1 MVTPATGLRLNKYE
15 ITKLAE
21 GQEYK
26 VQVCA
31 LNKLGV
37 GEAAVLS
44 GTAKTEDREEPPQIH
59 LDSELRKGIVVKAGA
74 SVRIHVPFKGR
85 PLPEIKWSK
94 DEGDLPERAVVEK
107 ALMFTQLCIDSSDR
121 NDSGKYTLSLTNSS
135 GTVSEVVSVKV
146 LDTPSAPLNLVVKE
160 VKTDSVT
167 LLEFPVIGRP
177 KPRVTW
183 TKDGQPLKVT
193 SRVNVVNTES
203 STSISITEACKD
215 DLGKYSITATNSAG
229 TATEEVSV
237 IILDKPGPPKGPV
250 KVVEVSNTGRPEPTV
265 KWEKVEGTLT
275 DRSAIDTTSSYTM
288 LVIDNVNRFDSGKY
302 SLTLENS
309 SGSKSAVVAVRILDT
324 PSAPQKFAVKELK
337 KDSITLAWDTP
348 LTDGGSKITNYI
360 VEKRESV
367 RKVYTTVTSNC
378 TANSFKI
385 EDLPEGGT
393 FYFRVCAVNEYGEG
407 QKAETK
413 EIKISE
419 VPLPPNKVTVVDQ
432 TKTSVSLA
440 WEKPAHDGGSKVMC
454 YNVEF
459 KPKSGDKW
467 GTACTVKVPEA
478 KVANLTPN
486 EAYLFRVV
494 AINEKGKSEPK
505 DLGLP
510 VIAKDIDIEPSV
522 NLLFTA
528 YSLATKSFMIVT
540 WNEPVNDG
548 GSPVLGYHLERKE
561 RTSILWTKM
570 NRGMLKNTEYKVSG
584 VDEGMMYEYRVY
596 AENIA
601 GIGKCSKACEAVA
614 ARDPCDPPGMPVVTA
629 VTRSSV
635 SLSWDKPEY
644 DGGAKVSG
652 YVIERRDLPEG
663 RWTRCNFTN
672 VAETHYDATGLT
684 ENSQYDFRVI
694 AKNAAGL
701 FSEPSDNTGPITV
714 KDDVDPADLAGRP
727 APVVSWTKDGKEI
740 ELRARIQ
747 IVSTDTSTAIVV
759 KDCIRRD
766 SGQYVLTLQNIA
778 GTVTMPINC
787 VVMDKPGP
795 CAGPLQITGLTAE
808 ACTLSWGPPQE
819 AGGAEITHYVVERR
833 ETSRLAWTLI
843 KGDIT
848 KTFYK
853 VKGLL
858 KGEEYVFRV
867 LAVSKHGSGEP
878 LESEI
883 VKITD
888 PFTIPTAPMSV
899 DVTDITGDTMT
910 LTWCKPAADGGSAV
924 IGYVIER
931 REKTG
936 MRWVRVNR
944 NLVTECTAVATKL
957 RKGCEYDFRVYAEN
971 AAGLSPP
978 SEPSATFR
986 ATDPLVIPSRPTKP
1000 KIINSTK
1007 DSISIVWKPPTEDGG
1022 APVLGYSI
1030 EYREYVPKPE
1040 VEEDEEEYEEEEEEE
1055 SPEELARWAEAIALT
1070 KSLEFTVSGLKTDAQ
1085 YEFCVKAINKIGPSA
1100 RSPYSEPAAAM
1111 DRTCEPAFDVDI
1123 EMRKVLM
1130 VKHNA
1135 AFTLNVPFSGN
1146 PAPTADWA
1154 KEGVDLKVRGTIDST
1169 ESHTKLTIDKATRN
1183 DSGEYTV
1190 TITSPLGTAT
1200 LPMLVK
1206 VLDSPGPP
1214 MNVKVSAVTRDSATL
1229 TWEAPENDG
1238 GDAVKAYHVEK
1249 REASKKAWV
1258 CATSNCHELSYRVE
1272 DLQEGAIYYF
1282 RVMGENEYGVGV
1294 PQEAKSGTKI
1304 TGAR

>member
-1 MVTPATGLRLNKYE
+1 MGEQELGNTIHREIKNLPTKAFISVKEAKLSDGGEYTLLLRNPGGEKSVKVNVMVLDKPGEPQGPVNVTGIMKDRCCISWKAPLQDGGSKISHYIVERRETSRLVWTVIDPKVESTCLKVTKLLEGDEYIFRIRAVNQFGVGAPLESAPVLIKDPYLPPEAPKALEVSDIKKDSMLLTWEAPSEDGGSPITGYIIEKHDKEGVRWTRCNRATVTDLTFRVTGLLESHIYEFRVAAENAIGVGEASSPTVFFRAVDPVFKPGPPHHPRVLDTSKSSVLLSWGKPACDGGCEIQAYIVECCTTTAPVEPAPEAPAEEAAAPEAPVEEWVMCTPPAGIKHKKYE
-15 ITKLAE
+15 VTNLKENQA
-21 GQEYK
+21 YK
-26 VQVCA
+26 FRVCA
-31 LNKLGV
+31 VNKVGV
-37 GEAAVLS
+37 GEAADVS
-44 GTAKTEDREEPPQIH
+44 GVIVAQDKVEEPD
-59 LDSELRKGIVVKAGA
+59 LDIDPELRNIVSIKAGA
-74 SVRIHVPFKGR
+74 SLRLFIPIKGR
-85 PLPEIKWSK
+85 PTPTVKWGK
-94 DEGDLPERAVVEK
+94 DESPLKETAQVEITSSYTS
-107 ALMFTQLCIDSSDR
+107 LVIDKMSR
-121 NDSGKYTLSLTNSS
+121 NDSGKYSITVENAS
-135 GTVSEVVSVKV
+135 GTKSAYIVVRV
-146 LDTPSAPLNLVVKE
+146 LDTPSAPINLKVQE
-160 VKTDSVT
+160 ITNQSVT
-167 LLEFPVIGRP
+167 LAWEPPLLDGGSKIKNYIVEKRESTRKTYAAVVTNCHALSWKVEPLQEGCSAYVKGYIVEMREYTPIPEETEEAEVAPAVEPVVEKEWSMCTPPTGIQATKLTITDLKEGGEYQF
-177 KPRVTW
+177 RVCAINSEGVGEAANVHGTV
-183 TKDGQPLKVT
+183 VT
-193 SRVNVVNTES
+193 SSRA
-203 STSISITEACKD
+203 EAPEMELDAELRKV
-215 DLGKYSITATNSAG
+215 
-229 TATEEVSV
+229 VSV
-237 IILDKPGPPKGPV
+237 RAGGTLRLFVTIR
-250 KVVEVSNTGRPEPTV
+250 GRPEPTV
-265 KWEKVEGTLT
+265 KWEKKRDTNSQEWQMAAGNVARTAFKAGRLT
-275 DRSAIDTTSSYTM
+275 HGAEYQFRIYA
-288 LVIDNVNRFDSGKY
+288 VNRY
-302 SLTLENS
+302 
-309 SGSKSAVVAVRILDT
+309 
-324 PSAPQKFAVKELK
+324 
-337 KDSITLAWDTP
+337 
-348 LTDGGSKITNYI
+348 
-360 VEKRESV
+360 
-367 RKVYTTVTSNC
+367 
-378 TANSFKI
+378 
-385 EDLPEGGT
+385 
-393 FYFRVCAVNEYGEG
+393 
-407 QKAETK
+407 
-413 EIKISE
+413 
-419 VPLPPNKVTVVDQ
+419 
-432 TKTSVSLA
+432 
-440 WEKPAHDGGSKVMC
+440 
-454 YNVEF
+454 
-459 KPKSGDKW
+459 
-467 GTACTVKVPEA
+467 
-478 KVANLTPN
+478 
-486 EAYLFRVV
+486 
-494 AINEKGKSEPK
+494 GKSTYLDSPGITAQYNFK
-505 DLGLP
+505 LP
-510 VIAKDIDIEPSV
+510 GPPSTPIV
-522 NLLFTA
+522 K
-528 YSLATKSFMIVT
+528 LATKSFMIVT

-714 KDDVDPADLAGRP
+714 KDDVDPPRIMMDVKYRETVKVKAGETLRISADLAGRP

-936 MRWVRVNR
+936 MRWPV
-944 NLVTECTAVATKL
+944 KL
-957 RKGCEYDFRVYAEN
+957 KVVD
-971 AAGLSPP
+971 
-978 SEPSATFR
+978 
-986 ATDPLVIPSRPTKP
+986 
-1000 KIINSTK
+1000 STK
-1007 DSISIVWKPPTEDGG
+1007 TSITLGWSKPEWDGG
-1022 APVLGYSI
+1022 S
-1030 EYREYVPKPE
+1030 E
-1040 VEEDEEEYEEEEEEE
+1040 VISYMVEKRVGEDEDWIMVTSKGE
-1055 SPEELARWAEAIALT
+1055 
-1070 KSLEFTVSGLKTDAQ
+1070 VKT
-1085 YEFCVKAINKIGPSA
+1085 
-1100 RSPYSEPAAAM
+1100 
-1111 DRTCEPAFDVDI
+1111 T
-1123 EMRKVLM
+1123 
-1130 VKHNA
+1130 
-1135 AFTLNVPFSGN
+1135 
-1146 PAPTADWA
+1146 
-1154 KEGVDLKVRGTIDST
+1154 
-1169 ESHTKLTIDKATRN
+1169 
-1183 DSGEYTV
+1183 EYTV
-1190 TITSPLGTAT
+1190 HDLKPDT
-1200 LPMLVK
+1200 
-1206 VLDSPGPP
+1206 DYFFR
-1214 MNVKVSAVTRDSATL
+1214 VSAVNCAGRGEPLEL
-1229 TWEAPENDG
+1229 TEPVQAKDILGKSLW
-1238 GDAVKAYHVEK
+1238 
-1249 REASKKAWV
+1249 
-1258 CATSNCHELSYRVE
+1258 
-1272 DLQEGAIYYF
+1272 IYLT
-1282 RVMGENEYGVGV
+1282 
-1294 PQEAKSGTKI
+1294 PL
-1304 TGAR
+1304 

>member
-1 MVTPATGLRLNKYE
+1 MSDHCTLAWAQPTLDGGAPITHYTLEKRETSRLSWTVVAPKIDGLFYKVKNLLPSEEYIFRVRGVNKYGVGDFLESEPIVARNPYKPPSAPGTPEASE
-15 ITKLAE
+15 ITKDSMLLSWSAPENTGGAE
-21 GQEYK
+21 IQGYHLEKRDKDSVRWTKCNREKLLETSFRVTGLMTDHFYEYRVAAENEAGMGDMSELSLLYRACNALTPPGPPHHPK
-26 VQVCA
+26 VIDYSKTSVSLSWGKPSFDGGAYVKGYIVEMREYTPIPEETEEAEVAPAVEPVVEKEWSMCTPPTGIQATKLTITDLKEGGEYQFRVCA
-31 LNKLGV
+31 INSEGV
-37 GEAAVLS
+37 GEAANVH
-44 GTAKTEDREEPPQIH
+44 GTVVTSSRAEAPEME
-59 LDSELRKGIVVKAGA
+59 LDAELRK
-74 SVRIHVPFKGR
+74 
-85 PLPEIKWSK
+85 
-94 DEGDLPERAVVEK
+94 
-107 ALMFTQLCIDSSDR
+107 
-121 NDSGKYTLSLTNSS
+121 
-135 GTVSEVVSVKV
+135 VVSVRAGGT
-146 LDTPSAPLNLVVKE
+146 LRLF
-160 VKTDSVT
+160 VT
-167 LLEFPVIGRP
+167 IR
-177 KPRVTW
+177 
-183 TKDGQPLKVT
+183 
-193 SRVNVVNTES
+193 
-203 STSISITEACKD
+203 
-215 DLGKYSITATNSAG
+215 
-229 TATEEVSV
+229 
-237 IILDKPGPPKGPV
+237 
-250 KVVEVSNTGRPEPTV
+250 GRPEPTV

-528 YSLATKSFMIVT
+528 YSVKAKDDLTIEVPVRGRPKPVISWKKDGLPLKQTSSVTVLNTATSSKIMIKEASHEHMGKYEITLANSGGTISTDITVVVLDKPGPPKAIKVDLATKSFMIVT

-714 KDDVDPADLAGRP
+714 KDDVDPPRIMMDVKYRETVKVKAGETLRISADLAGRP

-819 AGGAEITHYVVERR
+819 AGGAEITHY
-833 ETSRLAWTLI
+833 
-843 KGDIT
+843 
-848 KTFYK
+848 
-853 VKGLL
+853 
-858 KGEEYVFRV
+858 
-867 LAVSKHGSGEP
+867 
-878 LESEI
+878 
-883 VKITD
+883 
-888 PFTIPTAPMSV
+888 
-899 DVTDITGDTMT
+899 
-910 LTWCKPAADGGSAV
+910 
-924 IGYVIER
+924 
-931 REKTG
+931 
-936 MRWVRVNR
+936 
-944 NLVTECTAVATKL
+944 
-957 RKGCEYDFRVYAEN
+957 
-971 AAGLSPP
+971 
-978 SEPSATFR
+978 
-986 ATDPLVIPSRPTKP
+986 
-1000 KIINSTK
+1000 
-1007 DSISIVWKPPTEDGG
+1007 
-1022 APVLGYSI
+1022 
-1030 EYREYVPKPE
+1030 YREY
-1040 VEEDEEEYEEEEEEE
+1040 
-1055 SPEELARWAEAIALT
+1055 
-1070 KSLEFTVSGLKTDAQ
+1070 FTVSGLKTDAQ

-1154 KEGVDLKVRGTIDST
+1154 KEGVDLKPKVSLSRNNVAIKASDKRLTAEVTPDSVVISLTEATSKDAGKYEITASNAGGTTKISFTFVVMDKPGPPIGPVEVGEVGETSVFLKWTPPEYDGGSPVTHYMVLKRETST
-1169 ESHTKLTIDKATRN
+1169 PAWTEVTTNVARSAIKATKLTKGEEYQFRIKAVNRYGISDHIDSK
-1183 DSGEYTV
+1183 SV
-1190 TITSPLGTAT
+1190 MIK
-1200 LPMLVK
+1200 LPY
-1206 VLDSPGPP
+1206 S
-1214 MNVKVSAVTRDSATL
+1214 
-1229 TWEAPENDG
+1229 E
-1238 GDAVKAYHVEK
+1238 
-1249 REASKKAWV
+1249 
-1258 CATSNCHELSYRVE
+1258 
-1272 DLQEGAIYYF
+1272 
-1282 RVMGENEYGVGV
+1282 
-1294 PQEAKSGTKI
+1294 
-1304 TGAR
+1304 